1 VVLEAAQFASLG
13 QDGERQDRAD
23 ARSLLQ
29 APEIGVVLEM
39 ESSSVF
45 ELLA

>member
-1 VVLEAAQFASLG
+1 MVLEAAQIASLG
-13 QDGERQDRAD
+13 QDGERRDRAD
-23 ARSLLQ
+23 ARKLLP
-29 APEIGVVLEM
+29 APKIGVVLEM